1 MENNKIDSNYI
12 IGIVLL
18 FLMYGA
24 YVFFM
29 PDTPIEE
36 APVAEAQP
44 AKMQSSQQNPLPA
57 NAALQDS
64 AQLSQQFGDFA
75 SAATGDE
82 QAIKIEN
89 DVAIYTFNT
98 KGGSIESVVLKN
110 YKTYDNFVD
119 GEEKPLEL
127 IDGTTNQTKL
137 LLNTTKGEIDLKS
150 VYYQTTAT
158 SSTVSNAD
166 STTINFTLQLSDNQS
181 INQTYVVYKDRYYVD
196 YNIDLKNI
204 NGLLSNQD
212 VTFSWKDDLQ
222 KLEND
227 LNENRKAAQINFYEA
242 DGDFDDLG
250 ANSVSSESEL
260 VEEQISWF
268 SYKQKYFVS
277 GFVSKNSPMSNAQ
290 FTIETP
296 ELDSS
301 VVKSVM
307 GKVNLNF
314 SDLTTGKGNFRY
326 YFGPNEYDTV
336 SEVAEGFNQ
345 NVYLGYD
352 IIKPVNKYLFVPL
365 FNWFE
370 SFISNYGLLIIL
382 VVLVIKLSLTPLIY
396 KSYSSSAKMRVMA
409 PEINAIKERVGD
421 DQMKVQQETMNL
433 YKQVGVSPL
442 SGCVPMLLQMPILMS
457 VFFLFPNMIMFRQQ
471 SFLWAEDLST
481 YDAPIQWAS
490 SIPLIGNHLSLFV
503 VLMTISSLAFTY
515 YNNQITP
522 DQAGPVDMKKISY
535 IFPLVFFFVLNSF
548 PAALSFYY
556 LMSNLVTI
564 GQQLIVRKFIDE
576 DKIRKVL
583 DDNRKNFQTK
593 PKKTNKFTEYMQKQ
607 LNAQEEANRKK
618 ANELASKKNKSRK

>member
-1 MENNKIDSNYI
+1 MENNKLDSNYI

-18 FLMYGA
+18 FVMYGA
-24 YVFFM
+24 YIYFM
-29 PDTPIEE
+29 PAEPIEQAAVTE
-36 APVAEAQP
+36 TTKTETKVKAAPAPVQVAD
-44 AKMQSSQQNPLPA
+44 SSQLYQK
-57 NAALQDS
+57 
-64 AQLSQQFGDFA
+64 FGDFA
-75 SAATGDE
+75 AAATGEE
-82 QAIKIEN
+82 QLIKIEN

-98 KGGSIESVVLKN
+98 KGGDLESVVLKKYN
-110 YKTYDNFVD
+110 TYDDFVQ
-119 GEEKPLEL
+119 GVEKPLEL
-127 IDGTTNQTKL
+127 IDGGNNETKL
-137 LLNTTKGEIDLKS
+137 VLNTTKGEVDLKS
-150 VYYQTTAT
+150 VYYTTDA
-158 SSTVSNAD
+158 SSARVSDGD
-166 STTINFTLQLSDNQS
+166 SILVNFTLQLSGNQS
-181 INQTYVVYKDRYYVD
+181 VKQTYVIYKDRYFVD
-196 YNIDLKNI
+196 YNLGLNNI
-204 NGLLSNQD
+204 SGLLANKE
-212 VTFSWKDDLQ
+212 VTFSWKDDLK

-227 LNENRKAAQINFYEA
+227 LEENRKAAQINYYEA
-242 DGDFDDLG
+242 DGDYDDIG
-250 ANSVSSESEL
+250 ANSVSNESEI
-260 VEEQISWF
+260 VEEPISWF

-277 GFVSKNSPMSNAQ
+277 GLIAKNEPMSGAQ

-296 ELDSS
+296 ETDTNI
-301 VVKSVM
+301 VKSVL
-307 GKVNLNF
+307 GQVKLNYD
-314 SDLTTGKGNFRY
+314 DLASGKGNYRY
-326 YFGPNEYDTV
+326 YFGPNDYDTV
-336 SEVAEGFNQ
+336 KEVTEGFNQ

-352 IIKPVNKYLFVPL
+352 IIKPVNRYLFVPL

-382 VVLVIKLSLTPLIY
+382 VVLVIKIVLTPLIY

-481 YDAPIQWAS
+481 YDAPIQWATS
-490 SIPLIGNHLSLFV
+490 LPLIGNHLSLFV

-556 LMSNLVTI
+556 LMSNIVTI

-576 DKIRKVL
+576 DKIRQVL
-583 DDNRKNFQTK
+583 DENRKNFKDK

-607 LNAQEEANRKK
+607 LKAQEEANRQK
-618 ANELASKKNKSRK
+618 ASELANRKKSNPKK